1 MSRRAKPLL
10 AASLGALIGA
20 VVALGIVAGR
30 RERALVDDGA
40 ERDAVLAAAHQI
52 LPASAEGAADP
63 RLRQAVERLAAAP
76 GVARLWLVDGD
87 GRIALG
93 FRGPGRPGEA
103 VAELAPPDDRA
114 TIDSLRPPLPA
125 ADRLA
130 LLAAAAIRRD
140 GDHND
145 VFKPLTLPVP
155 DADGRTR
162 AVVALCYDIGSKAGM
177 TAMTVLPVVTG
188 LLLYWLGL
196 AAWVF
201 FDARA
206 RRENPWLWGLL
217 VLVTNLAGALAYVIA
232 TRREAT
238 GPSPGGPHTDLLA
251 GLAILLLLLG
261 PLVGAEAMVA
271 GAVVALALGALLVLR
286 SRRRGQTG
294 ASS

>member
-1 MSRRAKPLL
+1 MSREAKPLL

-20 VVALGIVAGR
+20 VVAFGIVAGR

-40 ERDAVLAAAHQI
+40 ERQAVEEAAHQV
-52 LPASAEGAADP
+52 LPENAEGAADP
-63 RLRQAVERLAAAP
+63 RLRQAVERLAAAQ
-76 GVARLWLVDGD
+76 GVARLWLVDAD

-93 FRGPGRPGEA
+93 FRGPGRAGEA
-103 VAELAPPDDRA
+103 VAELAPADDRA

-155 DADGRTR
+155 GEDGRTR
-162 AVVALCYDIGSKAGM
+162 AVVALCYDIGSKAGP
-177 TAMTVLPVVTG
+177 TPATVLPIATG

-196 AAWVF
+196 AAWVL
-201 FDARA
+201 FDARV
-206 RRENPWLWGLL
+206 RHESPWLWGLL

-232 TRREAT
+232 TRREAA
-238 GPSPGGPHTDLLA
+238 GPSPGGPHQDLLA

-261 PLVGAEAMVA
+261 PMVGAEAMVG
-271 GAVVALALGALLVLR
+271 GALVALVLAVLLVVR
-286 SRRRGQTG
+286 SKKRGQTPVP
-294 ASS
+294 

>member
-20 VVALGIVAGR
+20 VVAFGIVAAR
-30 RERALVDDGA
+30 RERALVDNGA
-40 ERDAVLAAAHQI
+40 ERDTVQQGARRM
-52 LPASAEGAADP
+52 LPESAEGAADP

-76 GVARLWLVDGD
+76 GVARLFLVDAD
-87 GRIALG
+87 GRIVLS
-93 FRGPGRPGEA
+93 FRGPGRAGEA

-114 TIDSLRPPLPA
+114 TIDSLRPPLAA
-125 ADRLA
+125 ADRRA

-145 VFKPLTLPVP
+145 VFKPLTLQVP
-155 DADGRTR
+155 DADGQPR
-162 AVVALCYDIGSKAGM
+162 AVVALCYDISSRAGT
-177 TAMTVLPVVTG
+177 TAITVLPIAMG

-201 FDARA
+201 FDARV
-206 RRENPWLWGLL
+206 RQESPWLWGLL

-232 TRREAT
+232 TRREAA
-238 GPSPGGPHTDLLA
+238 GPAPGGPGHDLLA

-261 PLVGAEAMVA
+261 PLVGAEAMVG
-271 GAVVALALGALLVLR
+271 GALVALVLGVFLVVR
-286 SRRRGQTG
+286 SRRRGQTPI
-294 ASS
+294 S